1 MDIAAVQKSAW
12 SFVLDETRVLVADDD
27 PILLEFAIVHLSSP
41 TAVIETAPDGAT
53 ALAMLKGSRFDI
65 ALLDISMPGL
75 DGFGLLAK
83 IRADADLRHMPVMM
97 LTGHEDIASIDR
109 AYSLGAN
116 SFATKPVNWR
126 LLSYHIR
133 YVLRTSKVEREL
145 RRAHQPADCHD
156 ELRSH
161 GQKTAKAAQ
170 PAIVEARCGGGA
182 HDGGNDTLKPTK
194 VPQQGTGRRESA
206 SASTPE
212 ARLLFPPSRLPRS
225 PL

>member
-27 PILLEFAIVHLSSP
+27 PILREFAIVHLSSP

-65 ALLDISMPGL
+65 ALVDIGMPGL
-75 DGFGLLAK
+75 DGFALLAR
-83 IRADADLRHMPVMM
+83 IRADAELRHLPVMM

-145 RRAHQPADCHD
+145 RQAHQPAERRDD
-156 ELRSH
+156 ANDQLSLVLA
-161 GQKTAKAAQ
+161 GAA
-170 PAIVEARCGGGA
+170 G
-182 HDGGNDTLKPTK
+182 
-194 VPQQGTGRRESA
+194 
-206 SASTPE
+206 
-212 ARLLFPPSRLPRS
+212 
-225 PL
+225 